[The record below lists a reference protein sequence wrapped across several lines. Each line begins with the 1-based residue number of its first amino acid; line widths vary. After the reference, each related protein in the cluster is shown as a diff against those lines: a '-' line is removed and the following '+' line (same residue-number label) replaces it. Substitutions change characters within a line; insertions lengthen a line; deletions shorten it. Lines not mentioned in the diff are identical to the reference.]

1 MPDFEPVRVFLD
13 ANVLF
18 SASYSD
24 RNRFLQFWR
33 MGGVTP
39 VTSPY
44 AIGEVRGHLRRPGHL
59 ERFEELLGRT
69 GVVSDVDLRIIPSGV
84 FVVEKDRPILAAAIG
99 ASIDYLVTGDKNHFS
114 HLYGATVG
122 FVSVISPAEFLDR
135 FADRVI
141 D

>member
-1 MPDFEPVRVFLD
+1 VPDFEPIRVFLD

-33 MGGVTP
+33 MEGVTP

-44 AIGEVRGHLRRPGHL
+44 AIGEVRGHLRRPGHF
-59 ERFEELLGRT
+59 ERFEDLAGRT
-69 GVVSDVDLRIIPSGV
+69 DLVSDVDLRIIPSGV

-99 ASIDYLVTGDKNHFS
+99 AGIDYLVTGDKNHFS
-114 HLYGATVG
+114 HLYDTTVG
-122 FVSVISPAEFLDR
+122 FVSIMSPTDFLDR